1 MEAEK
6 VIDPLPSS
14 YFNIK
19 QKQRVSM
26 TTLTMAGCLPK
37 STIEKPVK
45 TERYPARYTSLERV
59 REFVGLAAEQCGMEE
74 KTIYQVQLAV
84 DEAFTNIVE
93 HAYSEESDELV
104 ECTCQIGEDGLTVI
118 LHDCGKAFDPTKVPK
133 PDLNAPLED
142 RDVGGLGI
150 YFMRKLMDDVRFM
163 PAPVNQ
169 DGCNTLTMFKR
180 KEKAV

>member
-1 MEAEK
+1 
-6 VIDPLPSS
+6 
-14 YFNIK
+14 
-19 QKQRVSM
+19 M
-26 TTLTMAGCLPK
+26 TTLTMVGSLPK
-37 STIEKPVK
+37 SAHNIPVRAV
-45 TERYPARYTSLERV
+45 RYPACYTSLELV

-93 HAYSEESDELV
+93 HAYGGESDALV
-104 ECTCQIGEDGLTVI
+104 ECTCQIEEEGLTVI
-118 LHDCGKAFDPTKVPK
+118 LHDCGRAFDPTKVPE
-133 PDLNAPLED
+133 PDLEAPLEE

-150 YFMRKLMDDVRFM
+150 YFMRRLMDDVRFM